1 MSWLLFEVTAGHS
14 LDYKVDETRE
24 AGMSNMKAF
33 PAVVFGK
40 KAVRRFKSGSFK
52 LLLLH
57 AKKRRAP
64 GGGRY
69 Q

>member
-1 MSWLLFEVTAGHS
+1 VGHS
-14 LDYKVDETRE
+14 AECKVDETRE

-40 KAVRRFKSGSFK
+40 TALRCFKRGSFK
-52 LLLLH
+52 PLLLH

-64 GGGRY
+64 GEGRY